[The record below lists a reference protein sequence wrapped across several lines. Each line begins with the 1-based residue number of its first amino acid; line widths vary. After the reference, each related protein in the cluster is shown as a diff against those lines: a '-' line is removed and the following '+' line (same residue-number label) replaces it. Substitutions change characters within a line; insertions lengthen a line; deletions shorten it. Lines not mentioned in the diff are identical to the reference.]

1 MNASYIQR
9 VLHGYIALNSDC
21 GAVLQGLHASN
32 NSRRSRGQNGT
43 PVSSLGGGCKNL
55 LCWIIGNT
63 VAHPSAGRFCCIW
76 RFALSK
82 FLHGLPICRHF
93 INSQIPNEV
102 ILFLPTRPGIKH
114 IVLYPETNEFAET
127 HADAAKVC
135 TMTPSGCQTPCSTHC
150 DWAGLLLLQ
159 TFGMPC
165 TNGSHSHSQETCCM
179 GFELP
184 SCPLP
189 WLRRPRQLYLY
200 SGGMH
205 WGAEQSHIT

>member
-1 MNASYIQR
+1 MRIRRPAVFVVSGDLRFQNSCMGCLYAVTSSTLRSQMRSFFFSQR
-9 VLHGYIALNSDC
+9 A
-21 GAVLQGLHASN
+21 QGSN
-32 NSRRSRGQNGT
+32 T
-43 PVSSLGGGCKNL
+43 SS
-55 LCWIIGNT
+55 
-63 VAHPSAGRFCCIW
+63 
-76 RFALSK
+76 
-82 FLHGLPICRHF
+82 
-93 INSQIPNEV
+93 
-102 ILFLPTRPGIKH
+102 
-114 IVLYPETNEFAET
+114 YPETNEFAET

>member
-1 MNASYIQR
+1 MRIRRPAVFVVSGDLRFQNSCMGCLYAVTSSTLRSQMRSFFFSQR
-9 VLHGYIALNSDC
+9 A
-21 GAVLQGLHASN
+21 QGSN
-32 NSRRSRGQNGT
+32 T
-43 PVSSLGGGCKNL
+43 SS
-55 LCWIIGNT
+55 
-63 VAHPSAGRFCCIW
+63 
-76 RFALSK
+76 
-82 FLHGLPICRHF
+82 
-93 INSQIPNEV
+93 
-102 ILFLPTRPGIKH
+102 
-114 IVLYPETNEFAET
+114 YPETNEFAET

-189 WLRRPRQLYLY
+189 WLRRPRQLYLVEACTGEPSNHTSRDSVIY
-200 SGGMH
+200 VETKQHACRESMERKENPN
-205 WGAEQSHIT
+205 A